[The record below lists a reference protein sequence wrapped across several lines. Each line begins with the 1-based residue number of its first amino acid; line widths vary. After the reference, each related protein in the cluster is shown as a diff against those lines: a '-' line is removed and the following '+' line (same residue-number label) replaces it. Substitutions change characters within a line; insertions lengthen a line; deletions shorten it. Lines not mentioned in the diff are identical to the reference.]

1 MSTNL
6 TATLPNLVFTADAVT
21 GPAPAAP
28 TLSVGAL
35 AWSEVVEEA
44 SVDEASVDEP
54 LILAPAVST
63 STRQPRRAAL
73 AALLF
78 GVVTVGAA
86 VGAIVLGGNDFPS
99 SPVGVA
105 DRTESAPH
113 VAPAPAATPSG
124 SRTVVPVAVAQISV
138 PAMAPTKLSAPTQ
151 PIATPPVVPPV
162 TPTQHRDWP
171 HWNWHRHDRQDD
183 KY

>member
-1 MSTNL
+1 MSTTL

-35 AWSEVVEEA
+35 AWSESVVEEA
-44 SVDEASVDEP
+44 VGEP
-54 LILAPAVST
+54 QPVAPAIAT
-63 STRQPRRAAL
+63 TTRRPRRAAL
-73 AALLF
+73 VALLF

-86 VGAIVLGGNDFPS
+86 VGAMVLGGNDSPS
-99 SPVGVA
+99 TPVAVA
-105 DRTESAPH
+105 DRTESAPY
-113 VAPAPAATPSG
+113 VAPAPAATPSV
-124 SRTVVPVAVAQISV
+124 SRTVVPAAATEVTIPVVVAPKSA
-138 PAMAPTKLSAPTQ
+138 APTPAT
-151 PIATPPVVPPV
+151 ATPPVVAPV

-183 KY
+183 KH